1 MSNIT
6 RLDFDCLYILTQR
19 LKLLSSQ
26 EISNSFVVVRFMD
39 RYDACMDVTE
49 SDHKPVRCKFHVKIE
64 HVDRSVRRQEFGRI
78 IRTNEKVIALLNDLR
93 YVPETVLS
101 SNNIVLQNQ
110 DTFVLRITNKCV
122 KENAVFRILCE
133 SHSTLGEDE
142 DKLELHPFVSF
153 GFPRWLEV
161 VTIKVL
167 IKILSQDLSC

>member
-1 MSNIT
+1 MA
-6 RLDFDCLYILTQR
+6 R
-19 LKLLSSQ
+19 
-26 EISNSFVVVRFMD
+26 VMD

-78 IRTNEKVIALLNDLR
+78 IRTNEKVIALLNDLS
-93 YVPETVLS
+93 YVPETVVS

-122 KENAVFRILCE
+122 KQNAVFRIICE
-133 SHSTLGEDE
+133 GHSTLGEDE
-142 DKLELHPFVSF
+142 DKLEELHPFLSF

-161 VTIKVL
+161 STIRVL
-167 IKILSQDLSC
+167 IKILLRLVLLSVLGLFF

>member
-1 MSNIT
+1 MS
-6 RLDFDCLYILTQR
+6 LT
-19 LKLLSSQ
+19 
-26 EISNSFVVVRFMD
+26 ISFWRDMD

-78 IRTNEKVIALLNDLR
+78 IKTNEKVRALLNDLR
-93 YVPETVLS
+93 YVPETVVS

-133 SHSTLGEDE
+133 GQSMVREDE
-142 DKLELHPFVSF
+142 DTLELHPLGSF

-161 VTIKVL
+161 SKL
-167 IKILSQDLSC
+167 KRSILGYSSFKTQPC